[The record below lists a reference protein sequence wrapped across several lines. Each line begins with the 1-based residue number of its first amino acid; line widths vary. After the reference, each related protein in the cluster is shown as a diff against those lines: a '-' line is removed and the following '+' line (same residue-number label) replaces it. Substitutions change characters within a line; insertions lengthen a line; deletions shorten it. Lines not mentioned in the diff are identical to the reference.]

1 VRIEGATALT
11 GVDSIEFASTVDSA
25 AGENFD
31 LTITAGEDL
40 RFGDDVGG
48 LDPLATL
55 TTHVG
60 GVIFIDGSLIQ
71 ATGDILL
78 NPDGRTDI
86 PTIATIVASD
96 SIVIVS
102 DGGMI
107 IVGENEKFT
116 GLGDVT
122 FEALEGS
129 VTLSDTNALGDLTVD
144 APEIL
149 IRTRDAGE
157 LLTFLG
163 ELDSDGGVDFVAG
176 GRFFFSV
183 TPTLLGGGAAPVFSS
198 PTLSQNPDALGTLRG
213 FLFRFFDG
221 LTPEFFTF
229 GDTILDLKASGPT
242 TTNLAEALAARLEEA
257 DDGEVTDAV
266 LLDPAARADLRRLGI
281 FVRPLRP
288 SELADTVAGRHLY
301 NDAPTRAAQV
311 PEDYEIAVNRLRR
324 DSLMK
329 VLDLYRG
336 LVVRET
342 LDGQTGESVA
352 NDQTAHIRATLSA
365 AWAAYARQTPAPS
378 GLGFRGYLE
387 GTPDQAEAL
396 GFLNALRDLLG
407 EVRIAGLSTVEL
419 QVCEQAVFVTF
430 TPAAMREEQL
440 KRAVDA

>member
-1 VRIEGATALT
+1 MGYPRP
-11 GVDSIEFASTVDSA
+11 SA
-25 AGENFD
+25 ARCKAAWQQPAR
-31 LTITAGEDL
+31 AG
-40 RFGDDVGG
+40 
-48 LDPLATL
+48 
-55 TTHVG
+55 HS
-60 GVIFIDGSLIQ
+60 DGSPLRW
-71 ATGDILL
+71 ADS
-78 NPDGRTDI
+78 N
-86 PTIATIVASD
+86 VAERGQCNLSPK
-96 SIVIVS
+96 SA
-102 DGGMI
+102 
-107 IVGENEKFT
+107 
-116 GLGDVT
+116 
-122 FEALEGS
+122 EA
-129 VTLSDTNALGDLTVD
+129 
-144 APEIL
+144 
-149 IRTRDAGE
+149 
-157 LLTFLG
+157 
-163 ELDSDGGVDFVAG
+163 
-176 GRFFFSV
+176 
-183 TPTLLGGGAAPVFSS
+183 
-198 PTLSQNPDALGTLRG
+198 
-213 FLFRFFDG
+213 
-221 LTPEFFTF
+221 EFFKF
-229 GDTILDLKASGPT
+229 GDTILDLTSSGPDAID
-242 TTNLAEALAARLEEA
+242 LAEALAERLEEA

-266 LLDPAARADLRRLGI
+266 LLDPAARADLRQLGI

-365 AWAAYARQTPAPS
+365 AWAAYARQTPTPS

-419 QVCEQAVFVTF
+419 QVCEEALFVTF